1 MKKTYLLLL
10 ILTLSIFGAQTD
22 TRLFKHTV
30 KKHETLTSIAQKCGT
45 TVKVIREMNNMS
57 KKDVLK
63 YGRTII
69 VPIKVFVSST
79 GGKEKITPI
88 FHKVNRPKVLQTKRV
103 ATLKK
108 KKTHK
113 AHKSSSKGIKV
124 ITLAKTKL
132 GRKYVWGA
140 QGKNVFDCS
149 GLTQYVYKKQGI
161 NIPRRAI
168 WQSKFGKRVSR
179 KNLQKGDLVF
189 FDTSKKRKG
198 YVNHVGIYIGDNKF
212 IHASSAK
219 KKVIIT
225 SLNKQFYSKRFTGG
239 RRVAL

>member
-1 MKKTYLLLL
+1 MKKIYLLLF
-10 ILTLSIFGAQTD
+10 ILTLSVYGTKTD
-22 TRLFKHTV
+22 VRLFKHV
-30 KKHETLTSIAQKCGT
+30 IKKNDTLLAIANKCGT
-45 TVKVIREMNNMS
+45 TVKVLRKMNNM
-57 KKDVLK
+57 KKHDMLK

-69 VPIKVFVSST
+69 VPIQVVVTGEKNTKKV
-79 GGKEKITPI
+79 TPI
-88 FHKVNRPKVLQTKRV
+88 FSKKKIRKIKRV
-103 ATLKK
+103 SVNKK
-108 KKTHK
+108 IQNAKK
-113 AHKSSSKGIKV
+113 GVKV

-168 WQSKFGKRVSR
+168 WQSKFGKQVSR
-179 KNLQKGDLVF
+179 KNLKKGDLVF
-189 FDTSKKRKG
+189 FDTSKRRKG
-198 YVNHVGIYIGDNKF
+198 YVNHVGIYIGNNKF

-219 KKVIIT
+219 KKVVIT
-225 SLNKQFYSKRFTGG
+225 SLNKNFYSKRFTGG